1 MTKAFR
7 KQEQDILLS
16 SVYSLT
22 SFCLK
27 QCLQPGQHSLLDQE
41 QTEKCVAE
49 CSSFVID
56 RRLAVK
62 DRWVHEMELAE
73 IKNETIWK

>member
-1 MTKAFR
+1 MTKASR
-7 KQEQDILLS
+7 KQEQDTLLC

-22 SFCLK
+22 NFCLK
-27 QCLQPGQHSLLDQE
+27 QCVQPGQFALLDQE
-41 QTEKCVAE
+41 QAEKCVAE

-62 DRWVHEMELAE
+62 DKWVNDMEL
-73 IKNETIWK
+73 T

>member
-1 MTKAFR
+1 MSKTSR
-7 KQEQDILLS
+7 KQEQDTLLC

-27 QCLQPGQHSLLDQE
+27 QCLQPGQYSLLDHE

-62 DRWVHEMELAE
+62 DRWVHEMELTE
-73 IKNETIWK
+73 IKNEAIWK